1 MSKAD
6 SIKARL
12 KNLAIKEGKQ
22 FDYYLMLY
30 FIERLLYRLSI
41 SNYTDTFV
49 LKGGLFLY
57 TILDKNAR
65 VTKDVDMLAKEI
77 SNQLDS
83 VKMIFLEICNIE
95 VDDGVNFASDSIT
108 VERIKEDADYEG
120 VRVKFLAKLDN
131 TKKTLQLDIGFG
143 DVIIPGASEIEY
155 PSLLGMEKPRIKT
168 YSLESVIA
176 EKFEAMVYLGD
187 FNSRMKDFYD
197 IYSISQKFD
206 FSGRVLQQAIN
217 ATFERRG
224 IRLDQTLFIFTT
236 AFINSTEKDR
246 QWKALKKRIDY
257 QSDVDFETVM
267 KNIMLFLEPVCNNI
281 IKNAVFDDHWSF
293 IEQQWQTLSHILI

>member
-41 SNYTDTFV
+41 SKYSDVFI

-57 TILDKNAR
+57 TILDENAR
-65 VTKDVDMLAKEI
+65 ATKDVDMLAKEI

-83 VKMIFLEICNIE
+83 IKGIFLEISSID
-95 VDDGVNFASDSIT
+95 VDDGVKFINDSIE

-120 VRVKFLAKLDN
+120 VRVKLLAKLDN
-131 TKKTLQLDIGFG
+131 TKKILQLDIGFG
-143 DVIIPGASEIEY
+143 DAIVPEAKEIEY
-155 PSLLGMEKPRIKT
+155 PSLLKMEKTKVKA
-168 YSLESVIA
+168 YSVESVIA
-176 EKFEAMVYLGD
+176 EKFEAMVYLGE

-197 IYSISQKFD
+197 IYSLSKKFD
-206 FSGRVLQQAIN
+206 FDGPVLQKAIV
-217 ATFERRG
+217 ATFKKRG
-224 IRLDQTLFIFTT
+224 VLLNQKPHIFTT
-236 AFINSTEKDR
+236 AFINSVDKKR
-246 QWKALKKRIDY
+246 QWESFKKRIKF
-257 QSDVDFETVM
+257 QSEVDFETVM
-267 KNIMLFLEPVCNNI
+267 KSIVSFLEPV
-281 IKNAVFDDHWSF
+281 
-293 IEQQWQTLSHILI
+293 IEQIDLFEKCWSYSDQKWK

>member
-6 SIKARL
+6 SVKARL

-41 SNYTDTFV
+41 SNYSDVFI

-57 TILDKNAR
+57 TILDENAR
-65 VTKDVDMLAKEI
+65 ATKDVDMLAKEI

-83 VKMIFLEICNIE
+83 IKAIFLEISSID
-95 VDDGVNFASDSIT
+95 VDDGVKFINDSIE

-120 VRVKFLAKLDN
+120 VRVKLLAKLDN
-131 TKKTLQLDIGFG
+131 TKKILQLDIGFG
-143 DVIIPGASEIEY
+143 DVIVPEAKEIEY
-155 PSLLGMEKPRIKT
+155 PSLLKMEKTKVKA
-168 YSLESVIA
+168 YSVESVIA

-197 IYSISQKFD
+197 IYSLSKKFD
-206 FSGRVLQQAIN
+206 FDGPVLQQAIV
-217 ATFERRG
+217 ATFKKRG
-224 IRLDQTLFIFTT
+224 VSLNQKPHIFTT
-236 AFINSTEKDR
+236 AFINSVDKKR
-246 QWKALKKRIDY
+246 QWESFKKRIKY
-257 QSDVDFETVM
+257 QSEVDFETVM
-267 KNIMLFLEPVCNNI
+267 KSIVSFLEPV
-281 IKNAVFDDHWSF
+281 
-293 IEQQWQTLSHILI
+293 IEQIDLFEKRWSSSDQQWK